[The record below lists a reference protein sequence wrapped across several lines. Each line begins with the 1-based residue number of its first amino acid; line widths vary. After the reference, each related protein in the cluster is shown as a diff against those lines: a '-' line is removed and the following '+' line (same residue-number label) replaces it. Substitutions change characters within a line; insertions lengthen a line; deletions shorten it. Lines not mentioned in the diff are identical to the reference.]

1 MPTSSVRSCNA
12 PRNFWF
18 SAVFSFN
25 WVNTEGHR
33 CKRSAAI
40 RKRVLSCRGRFKF
53 SIKIS
58 RSQTRNRH
66 LRSFTLPNH
75 FKDWACASEPSSQDV
90 IFGKYSYICMCLFL
104 VCEPKRIKR
113 DLQKPLQTG
122 EGKEQSRHKGDVSNQ
137 SGEMSLWLLQPSALI
152 G

>member
-40 RKRVLSCRGRFKF
+40 RKRVLSCRGQFKF
-53 SIKIS
+53 SIQIKP
-58 RSQTRNRH
+58 RLDHELDTWDH
-66 LRSFTLPNH
+66 LLFPTTLKTGPVPLNQVLKMSDLANVGI
-75 FKDWACASEPSSQDV
+75 FACV
-90 IFGKYSYICMCLFL
+90 CFL
-104 VCEPKRIKR
+104 SVNLNKSN
-113 DLQKPLQTG
+113 LQNPLQTG
-122 EGKEQSRHKGDVSNQ
+122 GGKEQSRHKGDVSNQ